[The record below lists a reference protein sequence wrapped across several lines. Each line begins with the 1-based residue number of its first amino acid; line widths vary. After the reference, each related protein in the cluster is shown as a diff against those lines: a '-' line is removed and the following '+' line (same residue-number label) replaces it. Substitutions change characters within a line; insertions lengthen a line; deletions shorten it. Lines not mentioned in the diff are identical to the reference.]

1 MHTQHLVKDERDKR
15 KEGGTRKEGKERW
28 LIWIQDVQYLIKKK
42 VERRKKEGRKK
53 KEIKKEEMMKRQLE

>member
-42 VERRKKEGRKK
+42 D
-53 KEIKKEEMMKRQLE
+53 